1 MFVLVVYHSPRVYD
15 FPVPSALRLIGADG
29 CPGGWMVALQYA
41 DQTTTL
47 ERWDTH
53 LLGAVSNR
61 RSVLAAVLDIPIGL
75 PKRGARACDL
85 EARRLLG
92 WPRLTSVFPA
102 PLRPMLDA
110 TSYQQA
116 QDIRRQIEGKGFSRQ
131 AFGILAKV
139 REVDEVLARR
149 DAQKLYE
156 GHPEL
161 AFRELGGAAL
171 GSKHT
176 VEGRSHRRRL
186 LLAEFA
192 EVAKVNPRRPSSE
205 DALDAYACLWTAR
218 RIAAGEASW
227 VPSHKDETDPELGI
241 PMRIWF

>member
-1 MFVLVVYHSPRVYD
+1 
-15 FPVPSALRLIGADG
+15 
-29 CPGGWMVALQYA
+29 MVALGYA
-41 DQTTTL
+41 DRSTAL

-53 LLGAVSNR
+53 LLSAVSNR

-75 PKRGARACDL
+75 PLRGARACDQ

-92 WPRLTSVFPA
+92 WPRLTCVFPA
-102 PLRPMLDA
+102 PLRPMLTA

-116 QDIRRQIEGKGFSRQ
+116 QDIRRQIDGKGCSRQ

-139 REVDEVLARR
+139 REVDEVLARG

-156 GHPEL
+156 SHPEL
-161 AFRELGGAAL
+161 AFRELAGAVL

-186 LLAEFA
+186 LLTEFS
-192 EVAKVNPRRPSSE
+192 EVAKVNPRRPSSQ

-218 RIAAGEASW
+218 RIAAGMASW
-227 VPSHKDETDPELGI
+227 VPSHVDEIDPDLRI

>member
-1 MFVLVVYHSPRVYD
+1 MANHSPQVYD

-29 CPGGWMVALQYA
+29 CPGGWMVALEYA
-41 DQTTTL
+41 DRSTAL

-53 LLGAVSNR
+53 LLSAVSNR

-75 PKRGARACDL
+75 PLQGSRACDH

-102 PLRPMLDA
+102 PLRPMLTA

-116 QDIRRQIEGKGFSRQ
+116 QDIRRQIDGKGYSRQ

-139 REVDEVLARR
+139 REVDEALARR
-149 DAQKLYE
+149 HAQKLYE

-176 VEGRSHRRRL
+176 VEGRSHRQRL
-186 LLAEFA
+186 LLTEFS

-218 RIAAGEASW
+218 RIAAGMASW
-227 VPSHKDETDPELGI
+227 VPSQGDETDPQLGI

>member
-1 MFVLVVYHSPRVYD
+1 
-15 FPVPSALRLIGADG
+15 
-29 CPGGWMVALQYA
+29 MVALEYA
-41 DQTTTL
+41 DRSTAL

-75 PKRGARACDL
+75 PCQGSRACDQ

-102 PLRPMLDA
+102 PLRPMLTA

-116 QDIRRQIEGKGFSRQ
+116 QDIRRQIEGKGCSRQ
-131 AFGILAKV
+131 VFGIMAKV
-139 REVDEVLARR
+139 REVDEVLVRG

-161 AFRELGGAAL
+161 AFRELGGSVL

-176 VEGRSHRRRL
+176 VEGRAHRRRL
-186 LLAEFA
+186 LLTEFS
-192 EVAKVNPRRPSSE
+192 EVAKVNPQRPSSE

-218 RIAAGEASW
+218 RIAAGMASW
-227 VPSHKDETDPELGI
+227 VPRHGDETDPQLGI